1 MTPFSISVR
10 KCKTDKKEQALDG
23 IRRMIGSASSSA
35 TCIVTDMK
43 LSDIKQVTGGIRPDL
58 AES

>member
-10 KCKTDKKEQALDG
+10 KCKTDKEQALDG